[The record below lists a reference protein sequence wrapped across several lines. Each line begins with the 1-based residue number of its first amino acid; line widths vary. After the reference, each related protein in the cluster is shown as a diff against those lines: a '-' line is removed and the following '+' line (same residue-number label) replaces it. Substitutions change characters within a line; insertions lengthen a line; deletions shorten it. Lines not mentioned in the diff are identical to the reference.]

1 MVNPDSIYTLNSDLS
16 IDDAKASVMLVA
28 LGGFVDAGHT
38 QRLLAE
44 HLLAHHDHE
53 LVATFDV
60 DQLIDYR
67 GRRPMLT
74 FEVDRFTAYS
84 APKIELH
91 RLRDLDGTSFLLLT
105 GVEPDY
111 QWERVIAA
119 VSTLIEQLDVQLT
132 VSLHGIPMA
141 VPHTRPIGVTAHGTN
156 DALIAGEQSPFAKVM
171 VPGSLESLLEL
182 RLGEK
187 GRDALGFSVHIPH
200 YLSQVELPAAS
211 VVALDRVV
219 GVTGLRLQ
227 RAELDQAAASSVEA
241 LQAELAEREEIAPV
255 IAALEQQ
262 YDADMGSR
270 ERPSL
275 MAPETPLPSA
285 DEIAAEAEA
294 FLRGLES

>member
-187 GRDALGFSVHIPH
+187 GRDALGFSVHVPH

-241 LQAELAEREEIAPV
+241 LRAELAEREEIAPV

-262 YDADMGSR
+262 YDAYMGSR

-275 MAPETPLPSA
+275 MAPETSLPSA

-294 FLRGLES
+294 FLRGLEG